1 MGKKAVKAAP
11 RTAVSTDGR
20 KKKMQY
26 RKFILSLTDDGVQ
39 EAELNRFLRGHRILK
54 VEQHFLPDDGLW
66 AFLVSYLDGEG
77 LKVMSLEQDWTAYPV
92 IHLDLSIAKGMDSV
106 EDLRR
111 RLSSLL
117 QPYAEHYGAEADN
130 QHPGGTFT
138 ALIRRAYEQTGQQQ
152 GLLPTLKA
160 SYYGNDQS
168 EIPHRDSELREAA

>member
-1 MGKKAVKAAP
+1 
-11 RTAVSTDGR
+11 
-20 KKKMQY
+20 MQY

-138 ALIRRAYEQTGQQQ
+138 ALIRRAYEQTGRQQ